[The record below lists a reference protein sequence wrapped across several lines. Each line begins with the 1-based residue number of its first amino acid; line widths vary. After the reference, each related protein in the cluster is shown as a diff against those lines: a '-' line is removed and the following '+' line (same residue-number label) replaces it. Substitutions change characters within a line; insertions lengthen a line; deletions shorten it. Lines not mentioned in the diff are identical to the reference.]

1 MTTAIIPV
9 AHSVYEWIQGA
20 VDKSQKRTGCI
31 LESSCVIPAIAN
43 AWKVWLGAKQMISK
57 RLAMPTIRVI
67 FPRILALLSA
77 EATVERLVLCTMW
90 INKTSIMK
98 LEGII
103 LKKTWMIPTNGR
115 CFFQT
120 TTYCRVQLVKK
131 KRIALQKGGATE
143 NKWQQPNS
151 EYVNESFWL
160 KVLLYLNCLI
170 TAYHRS
176 VTKPKQ
182 IYAENTKS
190 WKRSI
195 RLQITR
201 QKLSLKIGLLG

>member
-1 MTTAIIPV
+1 
-9 AHSVYEWIQGA
+9 
-20 VDKSQKRTGCI
+20 
-31 LESSCVIPAIAN
+31 
-43 AWKVWLGAKQMISK
+43 
-57 RLAMPTIRVI
+57 MPTIRVI

-98 LEGII
+98 LGGII

-131 KRIALQKGGATE
+131 KRIALRKRWSNREQVTSA
-143 NKWQQPNS
+143 QQRT

>member
-1 MTTAIIPV
+1 MITAIIPV

-20 VDKSQKRTGCI
+20 VDKSQKRTVCI
-31 LESSCVIPAIAN
+31 LESSCVIPAHAN
-43 AWKVWLGAKQMISK
+43 AWRVWLGAKQMIGK

-98 LEGII
+98 LGGII

-131 KRIALQKGGATE
+131 KRIALRKRWSNREQVTTAQQRIC
-143 NKWQQPNS
+143 KWKLLVESIALFELSDHCIPSFSHQTQADIRW
-151 EYVNESFWL
+151 EY
-160 KVLLYLNCLI
+160 
-170 TAYHRS
+170 
-176 VTKPKQ
+176 
-182 IYAENTKS
+182 
-190 WKRSI
+190 
-195 RLQITR
+195 
-201 QKLSLKIGLLG
+201 